1 MAKEEKEM
9 YELICKS
16 RFDSIDGKQDQVLD
30 ILRGKNSKPGL
41 IDEVRTLKSRW
52 AIIFG
57 SLIVLFSALV
67 TQLIRWLFTVL

>member
-9 YELICKS
+9 YELICQK
-16 RFDSIDGKQDQVLD
+16 RFDSIDKKQDQILD
-30 ILRGKNSKPGL
+30 ILRGKNNNPGI

-57 SLIVLFSALV
+57 SLIVLFSALA
-67 TQLIRWLFTVL
+67 TQLIRWLFSVL